1 MRKLL
6 VAVLLAALTLT
17 AMAQSG
23 TNSPYSQYGLGI
35 MSDQTSGFNRGMN
48 GLGIG
53 AREHNQIN
61 YLNPASYSALDS
73 LTFIFDIGVSGQLTN
88 FKEGNT
94 KVNARNADFEY
105 AVAGFRAF
113 KHVGV
118 SFGIIPFTNI
128 GYDYSSTEYINTDL
142 TEYYT
147 NTYSADAGGL
157 HQIYLGV
164 AWKPIKYVSIG
175 VNASYL
181 WGEYERTIVN
191 DYSDS
196 WVNSLSKYYTAEVTS
211 YKLDFGLQLI
221 LPINRSNRVTLG
233 ATYSPGHKLGADPEC
248 LVIST
253 NPTTSVSDTTSY
265 SIKNGLEIP
274 DMMAVGFMWEHKNRL
289 RVGLDYSLQK
299 WGKTSTPEYVVEN
312 DVPYYRLT
320 DNFYEDKHKWTVG
333 GEYCKNEYSRKF
345 VDRIRF
351 RAGASYATSYYKI
364 NGIDGPDEIS
374 VSAGFGVP
382 IINNYNNRS
391 ILNVSAQW
399 VRQSAKNMITENTF
413 RINIGITF
421 NERWFNKWRVE

>member
-1 MRKLL
+1 MRKLF
-6 VAVLLAALTLT
+6 VAVLLTALTLT
-17 AMAQSG
+17 AAAQSG
-23 TNSPYSQYGLGI
+23 TNSPYSQYGLGV

-88 FKEGNT
+88 FKEGST

-128 GYDYSSTEYINTDL
+128 GYDYSTTEYINTEL

-147 NTYSADAGGL
+147 NTFSADAGGL
-157 HQIYLGV
+157 HQIYFGV
-164 AWKPIKYVSIG
+164 GWRPIKYVSIG
-175 VNASYL
+175 INASYL
-181 WGEYERTIVN
+181 WGEYERSIVN

-196 WVNSLSKYYTAEVTS
+196 WVNSLSKYYTAEITS

-221 LPINRSNRVTLG
+221 LPLNRSNRVTLG
-233 ATYSPGHKLGADPEC
+233 ATYSPGHKLGSDPEC

-253 NPTTSVSDTTSY
+253 NSSTSVSDTTSY
-265 SIKNGLEIP
+265 SISNGLEIP
-274 DMMAVGFMWEHKNRL
+274 DMMAFGFMWEHKNRL
-289 RVGLDYSLQK
+289 RIGVDYSLQK
-299 WGKTSTPEYVVEN
+299 WGKTSTPEYVVVNE
-312 DVPYYRLT
+312 VPYYRLN
-320 DNFYEDKHKWTVG
+320 DDFYEDRHKWTVG

-345 VDRIRF
+345 IDRVRF

-364 NGIDGPDEIS
+364 NGADGPDEIS

-382 IINNYNNRS
+382 IVNNYNNRS
-391 ILNVSAQW
+391 ILNVSVQW
-399 VRQSAKNMITENTF
+399 ARQSAKNMITENTF

>member
-1 MRKLL
+1 MRKLF
-6 VAVLLAALTLT
+6 VAVLLTALTLT
-17 AMAQSG
+17 AAAQSG
-23 TNSPYSQYGLGI
+23 TNSPYSQYGLGV

-88 FKEGNT
+88 FKEGST

-128 GYDYSSTEYINTDL
+128 GYDYSTTEYINTEL

-157 HQIYLGV
+157 HQIYFGV
-164 AWKPIKYVSIG
+164 GWRPIKYVSIG
-175 VNASYL
+175 INASYL
-181 WGEYERTIVN
+181 WGEYERSIVN

-196 WVNSLSKYYTAEVTS
+196 WVNSLSKYYTAEITS

-221 LPINRSNRVTLG
+221 LPLNRSNRVTLG

-253 NPTTSVSDTTSY
+253 NSSTSVSDTTSY
-265 SIKNGLEIP
+265 SISNGLEIP
-274 DMMAVGFMWEHKNRL
+274 DMMAFGFMWEHKNRL
-289 RVGLDYSLQK
+289 RIGVDYSLQK
-299 WGKTSTPEYVVEN
+299 WGKTSTPEYVVVNE
-312 DVPYYRLT
+312 VPYYRLN
-320 DNFYEDKHKWTVG
+320 DDFYEDRHKWTVG

-345 VDRIRF
+345 IDRVRF

-364 NGIDGPDEIS
+364 NGADGPDEIS

-382 IINNYNNRS
+382 IVNNYNNRS
-391 ILNVSAQW
+391 ILNVSVQW
-399 VRQSAKNMITENTF
+399 ARQSAKNMITENTF

>member
-1 MRKLL
+1 MRKLF
-6 VAVLLAALTLT
+6 VAVLLTALTLT
-17 AMAQSG
+17 AAAQSG
-23 TNSPYSQYGLGI
+23 TNSPYSQYGLGV

-88 FKEGNT
+88 FKEGST

-128 GYDYSSTEYINTDL
+128 GYDYSLTEYINTEL

-147 NTYSADAGGL
+147 NTFSADAGGL
-157 HQIYLGV
+157 HQIYFGV
-164 AWKPIKYVSIG
+164 GWRPIKYVSIG
-175 VNASYL
+175 INASYL
-181 WGEYERTIVN
+181 WGEYERSIVN

-196 WVNSLSKYYTAEVTS
+196 WVNSLSKYYTAEITS

-221 LPINRSNRVTLG
+221 LPLNRSNRVTLG
-233 ATYSPGHKLGADPEC
+233 ATYSPGHKLGSDPEC

-253 NPTTSVSDTTSY
+253 NSSTSVSDTTSY
-265 SIKNGLEIP
+265 SISNGLEIP
-274 DMMAVGFMWEHKNRL
+274 DMMAFGFMWEHKNRL
-289 RVGLDYSLQK
+289 RIGVDYSLQK
-299 WGKTSTPEYVVEN
+299 WGKTSTPEYVVVNE
-312 DVPYYRLT
+312 VPYYRLN
-320 DNFYEDKHKWTVG
+320 DDFYEDRHKWTVG

-345 VDRIRF
+345 IDRVRF

-364 NGIDGPDEIS
+364 NGADGPDEIS

-382 IINNYNNRS
+382 IVNNYNNRS
-391 ILNVSAQW
+391 ILNVSVQW
-399 VRQSAKNMITENTF
+399 ARQSAKNMITENTF

>member
-1 MRKLL
+1 MRKLF
-6 VAVLLAALTLT
+6 VAVLLTALTLT
-17 AMAQSG
+17 AAAQSG
-23 TNSPYSQYGLGI
+23 TNSPYSQYGLGV

-88 FKEGNT
+88 FKEGST

-128 GYDYSSTEYINTDL
+128 GYDYSTTEYINTEL

-157 HQIYLGV
+157 HQIYFGV
-164 AWKPIKYVSIG
+164 GWRPIKYVSIG
-175 VNASYL
+175 INASYL
-181 WGEYERTIVN
+181 WGEYERSIVN

-196 WVNSLSKYYTAEVTS
+196 WVNSLSKYYTAEITS

-221 LPINRSNRVTLG
+221 LPLNRSNRVTLG

-253 NPTTSVSDTTSY
+253 NSSTSVSDTTSY
-265 SIKNGLEIP
+265 SISNGLEIP
-274 DMMAVGFMWEHKNRL
+274 DMMAFGFMWEHKNRL
-289 RVGLDYSLQK
+289 RIGVDYSLQK
-299 WGKTSTPEYVVEN
+299 WGKTSTPEYVVVNE
-312 DVPYYRLT
+312 VPYYRLN
-320 DNFYEDKHKWTVG
+320 DDFYEDRHKWTVG

-345 VDRIRF
+345 IDRVRF

-364 NGIDGPDEIS
+364 NGADGPDEMS

-382 IINNYNNRS
+382 IVNNYNNRS
-391 ILNVSAQW
+391 ILNVSVQW
-399 VRQSAKNMITENTF
+399 ARQSAKNMITENTF

>member
-1 MRKLL
+1 MRKLF
-6 VAVLLAALTLT
+6 VAVLLTALTLT
-17 AMAQSG
+17 AAAQSG
-23 TNSPYSQYGLGI
+23 TNSPYSQYGLGV

-88 FKEGNT
+88 FKEGST

-128 GYDYSSTEYINTDL
+128 GYDYSTTEYINTEL

-157 HQIYLGV
+157 HQIYFGV
-164 AWKPIKYVSIG
+164 GWRPIKYVSIG
-175 VNASYL
+175 INASYL
-181 WGEYERTIVN
+181 WGEYERSIVN

-196 WVNSLSKYYTAEVTS
+196 WVNSLSKYYTAEITS

-221 LPINRSNRVTLG
+221 LPLNRSNRVTLG

-253 NPTTSVSDTTSY
+253 NSSTSVSDTTSY
-265 SIKNGLEIP
+265 SISNGLEIP
-274 DMMAVGFMWEHKNRL
+274 DMMAFGFMWEHKNRL
-289 RVGLDYSLQK
+289 RIGVDYSLQK
-299 WGKTSTPEYVVEN
+299 WGKTSTPEYVVVNE
-312 DVPYYRLT
+312 VPYYRLN
-320 DNFYEDKHKWTVG
+320 DDFYEDRHKWTVG

-345 VDRIRF
+345 IDRVRF

-364 NGIDGPDEIS
+364 NGADGPDEIS

-382 IINNYNNRS
+382 IVNNYNNRS
-391 ILNVSAQW
+391 ILNVSVQW
-399 VRQSAKNMITENTF
+399 ARQSAKNMITENTF
-413 RINIGITF
+413 RINVGITF